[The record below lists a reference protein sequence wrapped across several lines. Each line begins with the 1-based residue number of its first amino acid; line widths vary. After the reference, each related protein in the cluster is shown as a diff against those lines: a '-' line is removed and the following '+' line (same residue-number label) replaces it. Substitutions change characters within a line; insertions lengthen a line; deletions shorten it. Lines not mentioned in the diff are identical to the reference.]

1 MKCLEQIRALLYN
14 HRYKIMKGENGMS
27 AILLAIK
34 NVFHAAVAVVMLI
47 PILLTMGDAGD
58 PNTPVETYPESTNQY
73 ITEYLEPDISA
84 HRSGA
89 GIAPQNTLMAFE
101 NIIERSDVFGV
112 DTLEFDVQITADG
125 ELVLLHDLTYDGTT
139 NAVEAFGRKNVFVS
153 SVTLEEAQ
161 VLNLGE
167 NFDINGEYPYRGLRG
182 EDIPYNLRVVTCD
195 EIIDF
200 VEANKNGKEY
210 NYVIEIKS
218 IGINGYKAVD
228 KLYSIITERGL
239 QNKVIW
245 STFAPDV
252 SAYMKLNYPEIS
264 RTADAIEA
272 IQFYFY
278 FRMGWDLQDVKPS
291 YVALQIPYG
300 SSALDNIINL
310 GTREMINYAHS
321 NNVALQYWTINSE
334 DEVRLLAENGADC
347 IMTDY
352 PQMAY
357 EVVNSIGK

>member
-1 MKCLEQIRALLYN
+1 
-14 HRYKIMKGENGMS
+14 MS
-27 AILLAIK
+27 ALFLTIK
-34 NVFHAAVAVVMLI
+34 NVFHGVVAAFMLI
-47 PILLTMGDAGD
+47 PIMLTMGEAGD
-58 PNTPVETYPESTNQY
+58 PNTPVETYPESTNPY
-73 ITEYLEPDISA
+73 IAEYLSPDIAA

-89 GIAPQNTLMAFE
+89 GLAPQNTLMAFE
-101 NIIERSDVFGV
+101 NILEQSDVLGV
-112 DTLEFDVQITADG
+112 DTLEFDVQITKDG

-139 NAVEAFGRKNVFVS
+139 NAEEAFGRKFVTVS

-167 NFDINGEYPYRGLRG
+167 NFKLNGEYPFRGLRG
-182 EDIPYNLRVVTCD
+182 EDIPYNLKVVTCD

-200 VEANKNGKEY
+200 VEANSNGKKY

-218 IGINGYKAVD
+218 IGINSYKAAD
-228 KLYSIITERGL
+228 KLYSIIAERNL
-239 QNKVIW
+239 QDRVMW
-245 STFAPDV
+245 STFAPDT
-252 SAYMKLNYPEIS
+252 SSYMKNKYPEIS

-278 FRMGWDLQDVKPS
+278 FRMGWNLQDVSPS
-291 YVALQIPYG
+291 YTALQIPYG

-310 GTREMINYAHS
+310 GTREMLNYAHK
-321 NNVALQYWTINSE
+321 NNIAVQYWTINTE
-334 DEVRLLAENGADC
+334 EEVKLLAENGADC

-357 EVVNSIGK
+357 ETVISIK